1 MNNLLASAL
10 SIIPR
15 VPFQVQK
22 FDTEA
27 INDLGYKVPV
37 FSAQIDALGIVEA
50 VDNATYQQLG
60 LEFGKNYIQV
70 WGELE
75 MLGLDKQEI
84 ADRIIFNGKTFNVVK
99 STDWLFYNGWS
110 SVIAVEDKNQ

>member
-1 MNNLLASAL
+1 MNNLLNSAL

-22 FDTEA
+22 FQSETINA
-27 INDLGYKVPV
+27 IRVKVAAYSAPV
-37 FSAQIDALGIVEA
+37 DVFGIVEA
-50 VDNATYQQLG
+50 VDNAAYQQLG

-70 WGELE
+70 WGEIG

-84 ADRIIFNGKTFNVVK
+84 ADRILFNGKTFNVVK

-110 SVIAVEDKNQ
+110 SVIAVENKDQ